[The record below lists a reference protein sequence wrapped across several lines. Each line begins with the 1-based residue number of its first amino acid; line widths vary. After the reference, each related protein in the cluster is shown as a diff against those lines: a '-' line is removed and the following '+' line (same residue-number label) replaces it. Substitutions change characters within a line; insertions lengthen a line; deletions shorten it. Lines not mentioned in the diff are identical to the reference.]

1 MPKIVV
7 MPKLGLTMSE
17 GKVFKWH
24 KKEGDEVKVGDV
36 IFEVETDKLTNE
48 VIADQDGFL
57 RKIIVKEGESAK
69 VAEPVGIIAALDE
82 DISNLGIEFADEVE
96 STDNKGLVKPIGESK
111 TVKRAE
117 GEYIRA
123 TPYAKKLARERAI
136 DLSHITGT
144 GIEERILA
152 KDVIAY
158 REERKVKV
166 SPVADKMARE
176 LGVDIESIKADG
188 RIMKKDIL
196 KAAQIDR
203 TSQETL
209 NRTRIIEPSN
219 MRRIIAKRMHESWTI
234 SPRVTYNIEVDVT
247 NMKQLRESL
256 KDSFLKEGV
265 KISYNH
271 ILMKILSK
279 TLLEFPYLN
288 GSFDGENIILH
299 DYVNMGLAVDVG
311 DGLLVPNVKDIQ
323 EKSLLEIAKE
333 TEKLIEDAREGR
345 LSPDHLEGGTFTLT
359 NMGMFGIDSFSPIIN
374 QPEVAILGVN
384 RIVDK
389 PVVLGGEIVI
399 RPMMNL
405 SLTADH
411 RLIDG
416 AMAGRFLTRTKAII
430 ENPYLLLMY

>member
-1 MPKIVV
+1 MPKVVV

-24 KKEGDEVKVGDV
+24 KKEGDEVKTGDI

-82 DISNLGIEFADEVE
+82 DISNLGIEFADEDE
-96 STDNKGLVKPIGESK
+96 NKDNKTPENTIGESK
-111 TVKRAE
+111 VFTRAE

-123 TPYAKKLARERAI
+123 TPYAKKLAREKLV
-136 DLSHITGT
+136 DLTNISGS
-144 GIEERILA
+144 GIEGRILA
-152 KDVIAY
+152 KDVLAY
-158 REERKVKV
+158 EEERKVRI
-166 SPVADKMARE
+166 SPVANKMSRE
-176 LGVDIESIKADG
+176 LGVNIESIKADG

-196 KAAQIDR
+196 KAAQIEK
-203 TSQETL
+203 TPQEAFH
-209 NRTRIIEPSN
+209 RTRLIEPNN

-234 SPRVTYNIEVDVT
+234 SPRVTYNLEVDVT

-323 EKSLLEIAKE
+323 EKSLLEIAIE
-333 TEKLIEDAREGR
+333 TERLIEDAREGR
-345 LSPDHLEGGTFTLT
+345 LLPDHLEGGTFTLT

-399 RPMMNL
+399 RPIMNL

-416 AMAGRFLTRTKAII
+416 AMAGRFLSRTKAII

>member
-1 MPKIVV
+1 MAKILV

-17 GKVFKWH
+17 GKVSKWH

-82 DISNLGIEFADEVE
+82 DISNLGVEFTDEVE
-96 STDNKGLVKPIGESK
+96 DTENREPMKSIEESK
-111 TVKRAE
+111 PVTKAE

-123 TPYAKKLARERAI
+123 TPYAKKLARERAV
-136 DLSHITGT
+136 DLSKITGT
-144 GIEERILA
+144 GIEGRILA
-152 KDVIAY
+152 RDVLTY
-158 REERKVKV
+158 KEERKVKI
-166 SPVADKMARE
+166 SPVADKMAVE
-176 LGVDIESIKADG
+176 LGVDIDSIKADG

-196 KAAQIDR
+196 RAIQVDK
-203 TSQETL
+203 TPQEAL
-209 NRTRIIEPSN
+209 NRTRIIEPNN

-247 NMKQLRESL
+247 DMKQLRESL

-299 DYVNMGLAVDVG
+299 DYVNLGLAVDVG

-333 TEKLIEDAREGR
+333 TEKLIEDARTGR

-389 PVVLGGEIVI
+389 PVILDGEIVV

-416 AMAGRFLTRTKAII
+416 AMAGRFLARTKAII

>member
-24 KKEGDEVKVGDV
+24 KKEGDEVKAGDV

-69 VAEPVGIIAALDE
+69 VAEPVGIIAAMDE
-82 DISNLGIEFADEVE
+82 DISGLGIEFADIVE
-96 STDNKGLVKPIGESK
+96 SKELVKPMGESK
-111 TVKRAE
+111 PVAKGE
-117 GEYIRA
+117 GEYVRA
-123 TPYAKKLARERAI
+123 TPYAKKLARERAV
-136 DLSHITGT
+136 DLSKITGT
-144 GIEERILA
+144 GIEGRVLA
-152 KDVIAY
+152 KDVLAY
-158 REERKVKV
+158 EEERKVKI
-166 SPVADKMARE
+166 SPVADKMAKE

-203 TSQETL
+203 TSQETVH
-209 NRTRIIEPSN
+209 RTRIIEPNN
-219 MRRIIAKRMHESWTI
+219 MRRIIAKRMYESWTI
-234 SPRVTYNIEVDVT
+234 SPRVTYNLEVDVT
-247 NMKQLRESL
+247 NIKQLRESL

-323 EKSLLEIAKE
+323 DKSLLQIAIE
-333 TEKLIEDAREGR
+333 TEGLIEDARKGR

-359 NMGMFGIDSFSPIIN
+359 NMGMFEIDSFSPIIN

-389 PVVLGGEIVI
+389 PVILDGEIAI

-411 RLIDG
+411 RLVDG
-416 AMAGRFLTRTKAII
+416 AMAGRFLARTKAII

>member
-17 GKVFKWH
+17 GKVSKWH

-82 DISNLGIEFADEVE
+82 DISSLGVELADEIDVAE
-96 STDNKGLVKPIGESK
+96 NREPMKPMEEPKSVTK
-111 TVKRAE
+111 AE

-123 TPYAKKLARERAI
+123 TPYAKKLARKRGI
-136 DLSHITGT
+136 DLSKITGT
-144 GIEERILA
+144 GIEGRILA
-152 KDVIAY
+152 RDVLAY
-158 REERKVKV
+158 KEERKVKI
-166 SPVADKMARE
+166 SPVADKMAKE

-196 KAAQIDR
+196 KAVQTDNA
-203 TSQETL
+203 SQEAI
-209 NRTRIIEPSN
+209 NRTRIIEPNN
-219 MRRIIAKRMHESWTI
+219 MRRVIARRMHESWTI

-256 KDSFLKEGV
+256 KDSFLEEGV
-265 KISYNH
+265 KVSYNH

-279 TLLEFPYLN
+279 TLMEFPYLN

-333 TEKLIEDAREGR
+333 TERLIEDARTGR

-416 AMAGRFLTRTKAII
+416 AMAGRFLARTKEII